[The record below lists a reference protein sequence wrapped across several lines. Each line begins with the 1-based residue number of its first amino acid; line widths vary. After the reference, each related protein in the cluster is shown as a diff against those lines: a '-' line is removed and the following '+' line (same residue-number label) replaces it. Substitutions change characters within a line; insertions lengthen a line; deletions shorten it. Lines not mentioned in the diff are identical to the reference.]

1 MMSGR
6 GWFNRGS
13 RLNTQL
19 SRFRPE
25 AREEF
30 VESLS
35 QQIVGRAPTA
45 TRARS
50 RLAFAG
56 AVSTFILGT
65 LVSFGG
71 LSYAASGATGTF
83 HTVKQ
88 VAVHHTLFVSV
99 HKSSAAD
106 QYAPPPKR
114 HHKKHHRT
122 GAVGVAGVQNAVAKP
137 SGTLP
142 FTGLSLLTTLLVSL
156 ALVAT
161 GLLLRR
167 RERKS

>member
-1 MMSGR
+1 
-6 GWFNRGS
+6 
-13 RLNTQL
+13 
-19 SRFRPE
+19 
-25 AREEF
+25 
-30 VESLS
+30 
-35 QQIVGRAPTA
+35 
-45 TRARS
+45 
-50 RLAFAG
+50 
-56 AVSTFILGT
+56 VSTFILGT

-122 GAVGVAGVQNAVAKP
+122 SGAVGVAGVQNAVAKP